1 MGRITLN
8 NILDINLMRVLYP
21 YIKMS
26 DNNLLDINLIMF

>member
-8 NILDINLMRVLYP
+8 NILDINLMHVLYP

-26 DNNLLDINLIMF
+26 DNNLLFLIMF